1 MEHFLKESAEFSP
14 DNVLNWIAGIS
25 RFHRIQGGSRGL
37 VEAAEY
43 VLEELSRMGGL
54 KAELL
59 KDEYDGKRWHITLP
73 SPIAWELIEGHLEV
87 PGNPLTTAESPLLIM
102 AHSPPGGEVEGE
114 VLPILREE
122 DWKKAEGKVVLVGKD
137 WRDAYRRANEA
148 GASGFI
154 AYREGGTGEFYP
166 YIGLFLTKDDLKWA
180 HIPAFAVPETVARDL
195 IKRRFREAPKL
206 MVQPR
211 QR

>member
-102 AHSPPGGEVEGE
+102 AHSPTRGGGRGRSTPDSAGRRLEKG
-114 VLPILREE
+114 R
-122 DWKKAEGKVVLVGKD
+122 GKG
-137 WRDAYRRANEA
+137 RSR
-148 GASGFI
+148 
-154 AYREGGTGEFYP
+154 REGLEGCLQES
-166 YIGLFLTKDDLKWA
+166 
-180 HIPAFAVPETVARDL
+180 
-195 IKRRFREAPKL
+195 
-206 MVQPR
+206 
-211 QR
+211 